1 MSNLKVAKELTI
13 KELKEAFTK
22 EDIKNIFKNKGM
34 YINTVNAKGD
44 SHDGMTI
51 AFNKED
57 SLFYFSSYVL
67 AYHYFLEMNWI

>member
-1 MSNLKVAKELTI
+1 MTV
-13 KELKEAFTK
+13 KELKATYTK
-22 EDIKNIFKNKGM
+22 EDIKNIFENKGM

-51 AFNKED
+51 AFNKAD

-67 AYHYFLEMNWI
+67 AYHHFLEMNWI